1 MDEDFTNTFRSYFN
15 IALNSLDLYR
25 DGELVTSIPGEK
37 VIDMQFSADD
47 PEFYTHSNLDTIHL
61 DPSQYTVE
69 EANDDNTGC
78 RGLLP

>member
-1 MDEDFTNTFRSYFN
+1 MDEDFIKTFRSYFN

-37 VIDMQFSADD
+37 VIDMTFSADD
-47 PEFYTHSNLDTIHL
+47 PEFYTRSNLDVIHL
-61 DPSQYTVE
+61 DSSQYTVE
-69 EANDDNTGC
+69 EANDDSARC